1 MKVRVRKKR
10 GFWDGVIEGELVERN
25 EKHVVI
31 RNYVR
36 LPKVIISP
44 WMQVYP
50 EQQRGTIEIPIE
62 EIEEIEMLD
71 E

>member
-1 MKVRVRKKR
+1 MKVRVKKKK
-10 GFWDGVIEGELVERN
+10 GFWDGVIEGELVEQSD
-25 EKHVVI
+25 KCVTV

-44 WMQVYP
+44 WMEVYA
-50 EQQRGTIEIPIE
+50 ERQRGTIKIPLE
-62 EIEEIEMLD
+62 EIEEVETLN

>member
-10 GFWDGVIEGELVERN
+10 GFWDGVIEGELVERDD
-25 EKHVVI
+25 KHVVI

-44 WMQVYP
+44 WMDVHP
-50 EQQRGTIEIPIE
+50 ERQRGTIEILIE
-62 EIEEIEMLD
+62 EIEEIETLD